1 MSFVDLA
8 TIALHRRNEMEARI
22 KVFSEKCDHAITD
35 INKLKTQAKNFV
47 HQLNC
52 DPADLKERF
61 LNCMKNLDEFTY
73 LITDF
78 NLALSKLGSN
88 TSIELT
94 PVQDTSIT
102 ALPARPSRICTPYNL
117 IDVLTEPT
125 PSTSNACPNQ
135 CPTEKPLRRKLSQ
148 QDQVLIAFSSPSPS
162 SSSGSINVRK
172 ETTEKEVQCELVEEL
187 KNTADGAPSPF
198 KCFNLPAQT
207 ILTTDQEY
215 PAKILSVDGVSFWV
229 TTDNY
234 NELYNLLIEMSEY
247 YKTNFIELNPC
258 DVRTLTY
265 CACYDHK
272 RDKFFRGLFIRLNEE
287 SNANYVEVFLVDTGE
302 VLVSS
307 LVNVQPLPQK
317 FCKYPPFARC
327 CYLAG
332 IEFLV
337 CNDKDYI
344 DKLES
349 VLKQFINKHCIIIVD
364 DNSSEALGVFV
375 RMLPSGTFLNNLLID
390 QGLAYEIVEEKS
402 SSEVKIE
409 RGPPELVDPECD
421 INDCPEF
428 EDPVEAVTGYHNRDE
443 ADICKHYKGGP
454 EKTCFKGARCTK
466 KHILKHPEGWTLDRV
481 AVAGKCLPLPLP
493 APGAWLQVYVCHVVH
508 YDRFYVQLPQETRKV
523 EASSFGVVLPPS
535 TLEALVRDMNSP
547 ASRMAYKPLKMAPA
561 LGELV
566 AALYPADEKWYRAR
580 VVSSTRVDQ
589 NIEVVYIDYGN
600 TAWVLE
606 DGVRQLAARHWALP
620 AQAVPCA
627 LAGVRARTQL
637 SRDWA
642 DARALLSALIADKTI
657 SARVISRDYDGMTLE
672 LFDNEGESIAE
683 RLAESKLVEVTE
695 YAISD
700 DSAAQQR
707 VVVP

>member
-1 MSFVDLA
+1 
-8 TIALHRRNEMEARI
+8 MEARI
-22 KVFSEKCDHAITD
+22 KVFSEKCDHAIND
-35 INKLKTQAKNFV
+35 INKLKTQAQNFV

-94 PVQDTSIT
+94 PVHDTSIT
-102 ALPARPSRICTPYNL
+102 VLPARPSRICTPYNL

-135 CPTEKPLRRKLSQ
+135 CPSEKPLRKKLSS

-162 SSSGSINVRK
+162 SSSGSINIKK
-172 ETTEKEVQCELVEEL
+172 ETTEKEVQCELLEKS
-187 KNTADGAPSPF
+187 KNTADDESSPI

-207 ILTTDQEY
+207 ILSTDQEY
-215 PAKILSVDGVSFWV
+215 SAKILSVDGVSFW
-229 TTDNY
+229 
-234 NELYNLLIEMSEY
+234 
-247 YKTNFIELNPC
+247 
-258 DVRTLTY
+258 
-265 CACYDHK
+265 
-272 RDKFFRGLFIRLNEE
+272 E

-302 VLVSS
+302 VLVTS
-307 LVNVQPLPQK
+307 LVNVQPLPQN

-337 CNDKDYI
+337 CNENDYV
-344 DKLES
+344 DKLEN
-349 VLKQFINKHCIIIVD
+349 VLRQFVNKHCTIIVD
-364 DNSSEALGVFV
+364 DKTCRLQVKCLTTEPPTHL
-375 RMLPSGTFLNNLLID
+375 LNNVVLNRFVYHFLVD
-390 QGLAYEIVEEKS
+390 EKS
-402 SSEVKIE
+402 TPEVKIE
-409 RGPPELVDPECD
+409 KGPPELVDPECD

-428 EDPVEAVTGYHNRDE
+428 EDPLEAVTGYHNRDE
-443 ADICKHYKGGP
+443 IDICKHYKGGP
-454 EKTCFKGARCTK
+454 EKTCFKGARCNK

-508 YDRFYVQLPQETRKV
+508 YDRFYVQIPQESHKV
-523 EASSFGVVLPPS
+523 ETSSFGVVLPPS
-535 TLEALVRDMNSP
+535 SLEALVRDMNSP
-547 ASRMAYKPLKMAPA
+547 ASRMAYKPLK
-561 LGELV
+561 
-566 AALYPADEKWYRAR
+566 
-580 VVSSTRVDQ
+580 
-589 NIEVVYIDYGN
+589 VVYIDYGN

-606 DGVRQLAARHWALP
+606 DGVRQLAPRHWALP
-620 AQAVPCA
+620 AQAVPCS

-657 SARVISRDYDGMTLE
+657 SARVISRDYDGMALE
-672 LFDNEGESIAE
+672 LFDSEGDSIAE
-683 RLAESKLVEVTE
+683 RLAESKLIEVTE
-695 YAISD
+695 YAICD
-700 DSAAQQR
+700 DSAAKQR